1 VLKQPT
7 RHQHL
12 GTKMQHEHDGLHVLV
27 SILEKQLGILHHHL
41 DTILCMALPSPAQ
54 VLLEHSSCRS
64 SVDLPNAEDETPMMA
79 ALMAL
84 HAAQQQAPTPP
95 GRPAPSGHHKGQRE
109 LRNTTAS
116 ACLIIARLLEA
127 GANAN
132 DSSAVDP
139 VKGHP
144 APYSTAL
151 LACLEYGMD
160 DLAVLLHLHG
170 ARMPPGSSGSLA
182 AARPDSV

>member
-1 VLKQPT
+1 MFWCT
-7 RHQHL
+7 
-12 GTKMQHEHDGLHVLV
+12 
-27 SILEKQLGILHHHL
+27 
-41 DTILCMALPSPAQ
+41 LCLSQ
-54 VLLEHSSCRS
+54 VLLEQSCVRS
-64 SVDLPNAEDETPMMA
+64 SVDLPNAEDETPMMS

-84 HAAQQQAPTPP
+84 HAAQQASSSGGGGGGGG
-95 GRPAPSGHHKGQRE
+95 GRSSAQQRALRE
-109 LRNTTAS
+109 LRSTTAS

-144 APYSTAL
+144 VPYSSAL
-151 LACLEYGMD
+151 LAALEYGMD